1 MRALRFPLLVALT
14 AVSALLLYTG
24 RYDAPPATR
33 TFLDRNGQ
41 VIGSLNPAYGG
52 LQDWTPL
59 DRIPPEAVERTIR
72 AEDRWFYRHRGI
84 NPFSIAGAIFD
95 NLAHGRIVRG
105 GSTITQQ
112 LAKNLIQERACAGE
126 YTPKGAFHE
135 IRPHCGPTPRTF
147 VNKIRESV
155 LALGLE
161 MKHGKAW
168 ILERYLN
175 TVYYGRRSYGIA
187 AAARSYFG
195 KALTELNSQE
205 IAFLVERPKA
215 PNRSPSPGLRPPS
228 PLSRGEGRGEGVARH
243 FLEFV
248 AQNHPNSAN
257 IVQTTLDLD
266 LQTKLEQA
274 TDRLL
279 ASRAS
284 QDPKL
289 TAAAVVIDV
298 RTGGLL
304 AMVGS
309 RDYLDETI
317 DGQVNA
323 AVALRQP
330 GSTLKP
336 FTYFAA
342 FAKGYGPDSIVP
354 DVPLSF
360 QAPGVEESE
369 SYAPQNFDRRFHGDL
384 TIREALANSYNVPAV
399 VTLNRI
405 GLSYYHEILR
415 RFGFTTLT
423 RPPMHYG
430 LAVTLGSGE
439 VTLLELTNAYAALA
453 RGGRFLPYRAIPNG
467 ANTRFAPTPVLPSA
481 SDHAAEVTSILM
493 DPDARLKAFG
503 FNEAM
508 TVEGHEVAVKTGT
521 SYDHRDNWTVG
532 YTPSYAVGVWVGHA
546 DGSPMLGPDGATP
559 TTGATGAAPLW
570 HAAMESVLRGK
581 VPERFARI
589 PEKRERLVGARDL
602 APLQPEPHKPW
613 RIVSP
618 LPNATFRLHAY
629 LPADHQKI
637 AAEAGAPPDRTLRWF
652 LNGRFLAE
660 SRGGS
665 KVWIAPEPGK
675 HQLKVKSEDGHEE
688 EIAFKIVSGENL

>member
-1 MRALRFPLLVALT
+1 MRTLLLRFFLPCTLPVL
-14 AVSALLLYTG
+14 ALLLYTG
-24 RYDAPPATR
+24 LYDAPPRTR
-33 TFLDRNGQ
+33 TFLDRNGK
-41 VIGSLNPAYGG
+41 VIGTLNPAYGG

-72 AEDRWFYRHRGI
+72 AEDRWFYWHRGI
-84 NPFSIAGAIFD
+84 NPFSIAKALVD
-95 NLAHGRIVRG
+95 NLARGRVVRG

-112 LAKNLIQERACAGE
+112 LAKNLM
-126 YTPKGAFHE
+126 TPA
-135 IRPHCGPTPRTF
+135 PRTF
-147 VNKIRESV
+147 ANKFRESL

-187 AAARSYFG
+187 AAAQAYFG
-195 KALTELNSQE
+195 KDLLGLTSQE
-205 IAFLVERPKA
+205 IGFLVAKPKA
-215 PNRSPSPGLRPPS
+215 PNRTS
-228 PLSRGEGRGEGVARH
+228 PLAPLLIKERGGGEVARH
-243 FLEFV
+243 FLEYV
-248 AQNHPNSAN
+248 AQNRPNAAN
-257 IVQTTLDLD
+257 VLQTTLDLD
-266 LQTKLEQA
+266 LQTNLEQA
-274 TDRLL
+274 TARLL
-279 ASRAS
+279 AGRAF

-298 RTGGLL
+298 KTGDLL

-309 RDYLDETI
+309 RDYLDENI

-342 FAKGYGPDSIVP
+342 FAKGFGPDSIVP
-354 DVPLSF
+354 DQPLSF
-360 QAPGVEESE
+360 QAAGVEESE
-369 SYAPQNFDRRFHGDL
+369 SYAPQNFDRRFHGNM

-399 VTLNRI
+399 VTLNQI

-415 RFGFTTLT
+415 RFGFTTLK

-453 RGGRFLPYRAIPNG
+453 RGGRYLPYTSVRATPER
-467 ANTRFAPTPVLPSA
+467 ANTRFAPTSSVLPNA
-481 SDHAAEVTSILM
+481 FEYAADVTSILT

-503 FNEAM
+503 FNESM
-508 TVEGHEVAVKTGT
+508 TIEGHDVAVKTGT

-546 DGSPMLGPDGATP
+546 DGSPMLGPDGSMSTSGSTAGP

-570 HAAMESVLRGK
+570 HAAMENVLRDK
-581 VPERFARI
+581 A
-589 PEKRERLVGARDL
+589 PEKFAVVRDNPRRGQRS
-602 APLQPEPHKPW
+602 AVPTIAEPRKPW
-613 RIVSP
+613 RIVNP

-629 LPADHQKI
+629 LPAVHQKI
-637 AAEAGAPPDRTLRWF
+637 AAEAGAAQDQNLRWF
-652 LNGRFLAE
+652 LNDRFLGA
-660 SRGGS
+660 SQGDS
-665 KVWIAPEPGK
+665 TVWIVPEPGK
-675 HQLKVKSEDGHEE
+675 HKLTVKSQDGSQE
-688 EIAFKIVSGENL
+688 EIAFRVVSEE

>member
-1 MRALRFPLLVALT
+1 MRALRFPLFAALT
-14 AVSALLLYTG
+14 AAGALLLLTS
-24 RYDAPPATR
+24 RYDAPAETR
-33 TFLDRNGQ
+33 TFLDRNGR
-41 VIGSLNPAYGG
+41 VIGTLNASYDG

-59 DRIPPEAVERTIR
+59 ERIPREAVERTIR
-72 AEDRWFYRHRGI
+72 AEDRWFYWHRGI
-84 NPFSIAGAIFD
+84 NPFSIASAIAD

-112 LAKNLIQERACAGE
+112 LAKNLMGS
-126 YTPKGAFHE
+126 P
-135 IRPHCGPTPRTF
+135 PRTF
-147 VNKIRESV
+147 FNKLRETL

-161 MKHGKAW
+161 MRHGKAW

-175 TVYYGRRSYGIA
+175 TVYYGRRCYGIA

-195 KALTELNSQE
+195 KELAGLSSQE

-215 PNRSPSPGLRPPS
+215 PNRNVGANLVFTPTPSMHG
-228 PLSRGEGRGEGVARH
+228 RH
-243 FLEFV
+243 FLEYV
-248 AQNHPNSAN
+248 AHDRPNAAN
-257 IVQTTLDLD
+257 VVRTTLDLD
-266 LQTKLEQA
+266 LQQRLEQA
-274 TDRLL
+274 TARLL
-279 ASRAS
+279 AGRAF

-298 RTGGLL
+298 TTGDLL

-342 FAKGYGPDSIVP
+342 FAKGFGPDSIVP
-354 DVPLSF
+354 DQPLSF
-360 QAPGVEESE
+360 QAAGVEQSE
-369 SYAPQNFDRRFHGDL
+369 SYAPQNFDRRFHGNM

-399 VTLNRI
+399 VTLNQI

-415 RFGFTTLT
+415 RFGFTTLK

-453 RGGRFLPYRAIPNG
+453 RGGRYLAYRAIPMGATPHNG
-467 ANTRFAPTPVLPSA
+467 AASADTRFAPSSVLPNA
-481 SDHAAEVTSILM
+481 SEYAAEVTSILT
-493 DPDARLKAFG
+493 DPDARLKSFG
-503 FNEAM
+503 FNESM
-508 TVEGHEVAVKTGT
+508 TIEGHEVAVKTGT
-521 SYDHRDNWTVG
+521 SYDYRDNWTVG
-532 YTPSYAVGVWVGHA
+532 YTPSYAAGVWVGHA
-546 DGSPMLGPDGATP
+546 DGSPMPAPIGSSPTAGP

-570 HAAMESVLRGK
+570 HAAMENVLRGK
-581 VPERFARI
+581 APETFA
-589 PEKRERLVGARDL
+589 VARNNPRKGMARH
-602 APLQPEPHKPW
+602 APTITEPSKPW
-613 RIVSP
+613 RVVSP

-629 LPADHQKI
+629 LPAVHQKI
-637 AAEAGAPPDRTLRWF
+637 AAEAGAAPDQNLRWF
-652 LNGRFLAE
+652 LDGRFLAA
-660 SRGGS
+660 SQGDS
-665 KVWIAPEPGK
+665 KVWIVPEPGK
-675 HQLKVKSEDGHEE
+675 HTLKVTSQDGYEE
-688 EIAFKIVSGENL
+688 EVAFKIVSEDNI